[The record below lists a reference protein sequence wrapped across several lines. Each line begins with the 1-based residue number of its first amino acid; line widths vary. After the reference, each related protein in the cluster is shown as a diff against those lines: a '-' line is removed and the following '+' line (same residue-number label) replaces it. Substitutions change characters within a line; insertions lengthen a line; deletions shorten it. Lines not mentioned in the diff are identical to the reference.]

1 MATTEEVL
9 KELEIDNKTLT
20 SLLKEGLPVLVRGG
34 RGKAHV
40 YDLEAVRAWYD
51 EREIKK
57 SLRKSIGNT
66 EEDIEG
72 FSLSRARRE
81 KAAADK
87 LELEV
92 AVMNRTYVPVADV
105 QTIFTAVALN
115 IKSKLEAV
123 PQKAAVQCHGM
134 SQFEMQDHLE
144 KMMEEVLNELAG
156 LKLSTESNP

>member
-9 KELEIDNKTLT
+9 KELEIDHKTLT
-20 SLLKEGLPVLVRGG
+20 SMLKEGLPVLVRGG

-40 YDLEAVRAWYD
+40 YDLDAVRAWYD
-51 EREIKK
+51 DREIKK
-57 SLRKSIGNT
+57 SLRKSTGT
-66 EEDIEG
+66 EEDNEG
-72 FSLSRARRE
+72 FSVSRARRE

-92 AVMNRTYVPVADV
+92 AVMNRTYVPVEDV
-105 QTIFTAVALN
+105 KNIFTAVALN

-156 LKLSTESNP
+156 LKLTENNT